1 MWASNCLNLSTMKT
15 RFRILISIIA
25 TLVLLIVLPS
35 ITSKA
40 TPDALT
46 LVAPTTCPTGGC
58 AAGQRLNFHVDFSL
72 SSHSNNTPNTQICV
86 YSEREDLAVSETNP
100 WADLSNAW
108 FSQTGET
115 SGVEYINNE
124 ENPFCQDRATT
135 SEDVIFSRS
144 ATHSDALG
152 DELAFAFNI
161 NASAT
166 IGATLR
172 VKIYQVDNN
181 GQWTT
186 TPQILETAI
195 PTTETK
201 ALVYVA
207 LNPTDCG
214 TRSPCYINSGDDHPD
229 GIGTGLRDAI
239 TAVQQNSEIKILK
252 NYAIKDHAVL
262 VNKDLTISG
271 FENAVLSYEGLSCD
285 QPMLSIT
292 DSVLIK
298 NLTINDGTCDNPSR
312 DLLRINSPDNVR
324 IENNTLTNGARGIH
338 VLDNTGDTTIAFN
351 HLADNQGYAI
361 YREPGTADGQLNIVA
376 NNIINIQNG
385 AKVNCNQH
393 GKANHNYWNVNNS
406 SNWESC
412 DITPSK
418 NLGAP
423 ILQSPSM
430 AGLEAKKVTVS
441 NTLTEYFDGNIGV
454 QHTQG
459 QDFSLF
465 IVNHGQGQNEN
476 IPFRQSGAGNIVPCS
491 NFYDVFLGE
500 NAQAENLV
508 MTINY
513 DLNTACINIIESSRY
528 CGHPDGNRAPI
539 WWYDPSNNLTNGWD
553 LAGRNPEGTNASNA
567 TGQETSCNLADDQI
581 TLTIDSTGRPNNNN
595 DLNFTP
601 FVVGHQYYEGVIL
614 SQFAALI
621 NDQNISVSWT
631 TSQEKGVQ
639 GFYIQKSAQE
649 TGTYSRISDLI
660 IATGSTEALTT
671 YTFID
676 VGANQGQGQFYKLE
690 VIDLNGNTI
699 ETLGPYG
706 TLSSTP
712 TVTTTPTITTT
723 PTPTNTPSISTTAG
737 PTRTATRYIFRT
749 LTPIPTQ
756 RNTPQSAPTQVRT
769 YGMTPTQFA
778 TGATNPTQET
788 DPNTGYP
795 LVQEGTPTPSDELLV
810 LGEDSDS
817 TPESSS
823 EEGAPEE
830 NAEVP
835 ENQESATELQSTD
848 ALDEAAKAENASQ
861 RLRTVQW
868 PYLLLGVTGGLGLL
882 GLLSF
887 IIFKTR
893 FPAA

>member
-1 MWASNCLNLSTMKT
+1 MWASDWLNLSTMNIK
-15 RFRILISIIA
+15 FRILISSIA
-25 TLVLLIVLPS
+25 VLVLGILLPS

-46 LVAPTTCPTGGC
+46 LVSPTTCPTGGC
-58 AAGQRLNFHVDFSL
+58 AAGQRLNFRVDFSL
-72 SSHSNNTPNTQICV
+72 SSHTDNTPNMQICV
-86 YSEREDLAVSETNP
+86 YSEEEDLVVSETNP

-108 FSQTGET
+108 FSQTGVI

-124 ENPFCQDRATT
+124 ENPFCLDRATA
-135 SEDVIFSRS
+135 SEDLIFSRS
-144 ATHSDALG
+144 ATHSDVLS

-161 NASAT
+161 NAKAT
-166 IGATLR
+166 VGATVR
-172 VKIYQVDNN
+172 VKIYQMVNI
-181 GQWTT
+181 GQWST

-195 PTTETK
+195 PTTATNT
-201 ALVYVA
+201 LTYVA

-214 TRSPCYINSGDDHPD
+214 TRSPCYVNSGDDRPD
-229 GIGTGLRDAI
+229 GVGTGLRDAI
-239 TAVQQNSEIKILK
+239 TAVQQGSEIKILK

-262 VNKDLTISG
+262 VDKDLTISG
-271 FENAVLSYEGLSCD
+271 FENAILSYAGLVCD
-285 QPMLSIT
+285 QPILSIT
-292 DSVLIK
+292 DGVLIK
-298 NLTINDGTCDNPSR
+298 NLTINDGTCENPSR

-338 VLDNTGDTTIAFN
+338 VLDNTGDTAVAFN
-351 HLADNQGYAI
+351 HIADNQGYAI
-361 YREPGTADGQLNIVA
+361 YREPGPADGQLSIYA
-376 NNIINIQNG
+376 NNIINNQNV

-393 GKANHNYWNVNNS
+393 GKANHNFWSANNS
-406 SNWESC
+406 TSWESC

-423 ILQSPSM
+423 ILPSPSM

-441 NTLTEYFDGNIGV
+441 NTLTEYFNGNIGV
-454 QHTQG
+454 RHTQG
-459 QDFSLF
+459 QDYSLI

-476 IPFRQSGAGNIVPCS
+476 IPFHQSGAGNIVPCS
-491 NFYDVFLGE
+491 NFYDVFLAE

-539 WWYDPSNNLTNGWD
+539 WWYDPSNNITNGWD
-553 LAGRNPEGTNASNA
+553 LAGQNPQGDNAENL
-567 TGQETSCNLADDQI
+567 TGQETSCDLANDQI
-581 TLTIDSTGRPNNNN
+581 TLIIDSSGRPNNSD
-595 DLNFTP
+595 DLHFTP
-601 FVVGHQYYEGVIL
+601 FVVGHQYYKGVIL
-614 SQFAALI
+614 SQFTALI
-621 NDQNISVSWT
+621 NGQNISISWT

-639 GFYIQKSAQE
+639 GFYIQRSTQE
-649 TGTYSRISDLI
+649 AGTYSRISDLI
-660 IATGSTEALTT
+660 IATGSTEDLTT
-671 YTFID
+671 YTFTD

-690 VIDLNGNTI
+690 VIDLDGTTI
-699 ETLGPYG
+699 ETLGPYS

-712 TVTTTPTITTT
+712 TVTTTPTTTTT
-723 PTPTNTPSISTTAG
+723 PTPTNTPSIATTAG

-769 YGMTPTQFA
+769 YGMTPTQFT
-778 TGATNPTQET
+778 TGVTNPAQET

-795 LVQEGTPTPSDELLV
+795 LVQDGTPTPFDELLT
-810 LGEDSDS
+810 LGEDSES
-817 TPESSS
+817 TPESST
-823 EEGAPEE
+823 EEVAPAE
-830 NAEVP
+830 NTEVP
-835 ENQESATELQSTD
+835 ENQESSSDLQTTD
-848 ALDEAAKAENASQ
+848 ALDEAAQIKSASQ

-868 PYLLLGVTGGLGLL
+868 PYLLLGIAGGLGLL

-887 IIFKTR
+887 IIVKTH
-893 FPAA
+893 FPAT